1 MIWREMINKSCL
13 IGYCANIKK
22 DVAWGSVVL
31 QEQLNPRS
39 PEGMVIFALCLL
51 KASAAL
57 DEGSKGNIKGGI
69 KI

>member
-13 IGYCANIKK
+13 IEYCANIKK

-31 QEQLNPRS
+31 QEQLNPGL
-39 PEGMVIFALCLL
+39 PEGMVIFALNVYL
-51 KASAAL
+51 KPSL
-57 DEGSKGNIKGGI
+57 RLMRGVK